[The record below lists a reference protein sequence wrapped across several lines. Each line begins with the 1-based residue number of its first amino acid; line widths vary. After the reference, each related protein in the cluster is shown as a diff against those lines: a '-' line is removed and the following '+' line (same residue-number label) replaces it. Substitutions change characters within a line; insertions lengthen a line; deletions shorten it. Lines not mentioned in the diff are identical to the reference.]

1 MIFMGFDDLKI
12 DDKGR
17 VKLKVY
23 PFKCYNK
30 PSIKKKTRKQLIA
43 ERIVPPFYIGMNM
56 KMQVSRWDVVNRSE
70 IKYKLSLFK
79 RR

>member
-1 MIFMGFDDLKI
+1 MIFMGFDYLKI

-43 ERIVPPFYIGMNM
+43 E
-56 KMQVSRWDVVNRSE
+56 
-70 IKYKLSLFK
+70 
-79 RR
+79 

>member
-1 MIFMGFDDLKI
+1 MIFMGFDYLKI

-43 ERIVPPFYIGMNM
+43 ERIAPSFLYWYEYENASVTLGYS
-56 KMQVSRWDVVNRSE
+56 Q
-70 IKYKLSLFK
+70 
-79 RR
+79 

>member
-1 MIFMGFDDLKI
+1 MIFMGFDYLKI

-30 PSIKKKTRKQLIA
+30 PSIKKKTRKQLIS
-43 ERIVPPFYIGMNM
+43 ERIAPPFYIGMDV

>member
-1 MIFMGFDDLKI
+1 MIFMGFDYLKI

-43 ERIVPPFYIGMNM
+43 ERIAPPFYIGMNM
-56 KMQVSRWDVVNRSE
+56 KMQVSRWDIVNRSE
-70 IKYKLSLFK
+70 IKYKLNLFK